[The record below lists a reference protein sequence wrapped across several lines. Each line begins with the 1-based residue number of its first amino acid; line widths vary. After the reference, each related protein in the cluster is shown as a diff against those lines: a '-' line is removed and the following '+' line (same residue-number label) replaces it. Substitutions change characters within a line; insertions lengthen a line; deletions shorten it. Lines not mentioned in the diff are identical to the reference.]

1 MRRIVLMVI
10 LAITPFCAFGD
21 NSTKLERT
29 GETIQIPYKLT
40 LKQVEDAIFDGS
52 IRRGWEPKKLSD
64 GTIEDTLHI
73 RSHVAVVHV
82 VYTADSFRIDY
93 ADSTNLTT
101 SGAGG
106 TATFSTAQNSSFSA
120 GNISAITNKDQGEIR
135 IHKNYY
141 LWTQNLATYI
151 MQSLGEAKNK
161 TEATNAKAD
170 CDSIP
175 NKLRALEALR
185 KEGVITTDEYQKKK
199 QQLLQQL

>member
-1 MRRIVLMVI
+1 MVLLV
-10 LAITPFCAFGD
+10 ITPLCAFGD

-73 RSHVAVVHV
+73 RSHTAVVHI
-82 VYTADSFRIDY
+82 VYTAESFRIDY

-101 SGAGG
+101 SGASG
-106 TATFSTAQNSSFSA
+106 TAVFSTAQNSIFSA
-120 GNISAITNKDQGEIR
+120 GNIGNITNKDSGEIR

-161 TEATNAKAD
+161 SETSNAKSD
-170 CDSIP
+170 CDAVP

-185 KEGVITTDEYQKKK
+185 KEGVITTEEYQKKK